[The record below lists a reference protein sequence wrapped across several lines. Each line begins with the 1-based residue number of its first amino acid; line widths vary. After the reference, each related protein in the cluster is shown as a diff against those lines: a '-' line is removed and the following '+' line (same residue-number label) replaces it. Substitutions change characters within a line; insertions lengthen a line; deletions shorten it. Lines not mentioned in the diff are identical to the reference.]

1 MKISNLKARV
11 TKRLNSGN
19 CLCCLGSFRKCC
31 SSIIWL
37 FKHLFPPLVFPAASQ
52 VTPALVQIKYLSGW
66 LSHYRDYH
74 KPLLQSDKEL
84 PEMTDTLKELIVHT
98 LPTPVYV
105 ISKSNQ
111 HSNLPQTI
119 QDAAPK
125 QRIGILCFVH
135 AILCLRSE
143 IS

>member
-1 MKISNLKARV
+1 M
-11 TKRLNSGN
+11 
-19 CLCCLGSFRKCC
+19 
-31 SSIIWL
+31 
-37 FKHLFPPLVFPAASQ
+37 FPAASQ